1 MPVIIRI
8 GGSVIASPTNPMLI
22 NRYIKVLQ
30 ELGNTTQII
39 AVVGGGKLARKFI
52 EIASTLGLNEEA
64 QDWLAIHISRL
75 YALLFNLKLGSHG
88 PENVPTS
95 IEEAM
100 EAAAKGKIV
109 VMGGLKPGMTTDTVA
124 AYLAQ
129 KTRAELLV
137 KATDQDGIYNKDPKK
152 YGDAEKLDQINFHD
166 LEQLFE
172 ENQHKAGI
180 HQILDPSAVKIL
192 QHACVRTI
200 VVNGYN
206 PENIKLAIEG
216 KTIGTIIME

>member
-8 GGSVIASPTNPMLI
+8 GGSVIASPTDPTLI
-22 NRYIKVLQ
+22 NRYVRLLL
-30 ELGNTTQII
+30 ELGNTSKII
-39 AVVGGGKLARKFI
+39 VVVGGGKLAREFI
-52 EIASTLGLNEEA
+52 EIASTLDLDEEA

-75 YALLFNLKLGSHG
+75 YALLFNLKLGSRG
-88 PENVPTS
+88 LENVPTS
-95 IEEAM
+95 ID
-100 EAAAKGKIV
+100 EAAEAATKGKIV
-109 VMGGLKPGMTTDTVA
+109 IMGGLKPGMTTDTVA
-124 AYLAQ
+124 AYLVQRTGA
-129 KTRAELLV
+129 TLLV

-152 YGDAEKLDQINFHD
+152 HGDAKKLETISFHD

-192 QHACVRTI
+192 QKTGVKTI

-216 KTIGTIIME
+216 KTTGTMITE

>member
-22 NRYIKVLQ
+22 NGYIKVLQ
-30 ELGNTTQII
+30 ELGDTTQII
-39 AVVGGGKLARKFI
+39 AVVGGGRLAREFI
-52 EIASTLGLNEEA
+52 EIASTLDLNEEA
-64 QDWLAIHISRL
+64 QDWLAIHVSRL
-75 YALLFNLKLGSHG
+75 YALLFNLKLGSRG
-88 PENVPTS
+88 LENVPTS
-95 IEEAM
+95 IDEAI
-100 EAAAKGKIV
+100 EAAATGKVV
-109 VMGGLKPGMTTDTVA
+109 VMGGFKPGMTTDTVA
-124 AYLAQ
+124 AYLAR
-129 KTRAELLV
+129 KTEAELLV
-137 KATDQDGIYNKDPKK
+137 KATNQDGIYNKDPKK
-152 YGDAEKLDQINFHD
+152 FEDAEKMDEISFHD

-180 HQILDPSAVKIL
+180 HQILDPIAVKIL

-216 KTIGTIIME
+216 KTIGTRIME